1 MCCSSTKQGCCS
13 GWCGCRG
20 RRPVGWTRQLL
31 DEAVRARLGDLP
43 PLSCD
48 SYPPTVAIAE
58 HVRARNPRCT
68 GYDCPRRAARCDL
81 DHDTPWPRG
90 PTDVINLGPRCR
102 RQHEIKTRGLGR
114 TQLRPDG
121 SVDHRMLTGLTLT
134 TRPEPLPG
142 YAPGEGY
149 AKDEARVNRR
159 CDLPVAATCRETTC
173 RRRANL

>member
-1 MCCSSTKQGCCS
+1 
-13 GWCGCRG
+13 
-20 RRPVGWTRQLL
+20 VGWTRQLL